1 MSDKA
6 LPNWIKVDKKRF
18 DRIINESQNAK
29 NNSLHAKPSHGGPIK
44 FDESINKAPY
54 KRAN

>member
-18 DRIINESQNAK
+18 DRIINESQNAE
-29 NNSLHAKPSHGGPIK
+29 NNSLHAKPSHGSPIK
-44 FDESINKAPY
+44 FDESINKEPY

>member
-29 NNSLHAKPSHGGPIK
+29 NNNLHAKPSHGSPIK
-44 FDESINKAPY
+44 FD
-54 KRAN
+54 